1 TDVLGTVDAEKFS
14 RISLRPIPSCHMD
27 NEKDKRPPLHTE
39 LFELAGWTLDRT
51 ASFPKSP
58 RHTFGRRRDDLCL
71 GALEDET
78 RARYAP
84 RAETAAHL
92 DALNLKLE
100 LMRTMWRL
108 VKERGWISL
117 RQALHAHER
126 IDKAGR
132 MAGAWRRKV

>member
-1 TDVLGTVDAEKFS
+1 MTEA
-14 RISLRPIPSCHMD
+14 
-27 NEKDKRPPLHTE
+27 KDKHSPLHTE

-51 ASFPKSP
+51 ASFPKSQ
-58 RHTFGRRRDDLCL
+58 RHTFGRRLDDLCL

-84 RAETAAHL
+84 RVETAEHL
-92 DALNLKLE
+92 DALNLELE
-100 LMRTMWRL
+100 LMRVMWRL

-117 RQALHAHER
+117 RQALHVHER

-132 MAGAWRRKV
+132 MAGAWRRSVGMT